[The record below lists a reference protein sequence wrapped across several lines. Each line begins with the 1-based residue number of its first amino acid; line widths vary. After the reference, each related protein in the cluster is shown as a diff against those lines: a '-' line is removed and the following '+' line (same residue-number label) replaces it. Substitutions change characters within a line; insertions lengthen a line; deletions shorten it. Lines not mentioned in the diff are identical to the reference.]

1 MEPLNQNLPIDDRIF
16 VSLLEDSGFK
26 AVMADKANK
35 QLLIGLLNEVLPP
48 HDHIVDIVQYLD
60 REQGLNTVNSKKT
73 VLDLVCLTDD
83 QRTIDIEVQRK
94 MDGYFFQ
101 RCFYYAAGLYHREL
115 SKNEKYRLL
124 KPVYVISFLAEELTF
139 EKENGQK
146 PDKVS
151 TRYMMQE

>member
-60 REQGLNTVNSKKT
+60 REQGLNTVNSKRT

-115 SKNEKYRLL
+115 SRKTKSTGSSSR
-124 KPVYVISFLAEELTF
+124 SMSS
-139 EKENGQK
+139 
-146 PDKVS
+146 VS
-151 TRYMMQE
+151 SPGNLPSKKKTARNPTKSLQGI